1 VWRVSPSRLLVV
13 TTGPV
18 DEAVLRAEV
27 AKELGGEEAEI
38 KVVAPASGVSPLRW
52 LASDEDQAREE
63 AGDAV
68 RKASEAAE
76 AGGDVV
82 EAEVGDPDPVQ
93 AIEDA
98 LRTFP
103 ADELLLVTHRG
114 AEATWLEK
122 GAPQE
127 AFERFDIPVTHFVLP
142 E

>member
-38 KVVAPASGVSPLRW
+38 KVVAPASGVSPLQW
-52 LASDEDQAREE
+52 LASDEDRAREE
-63 AGDAV
+63 AGAAAH
-68 RKASEAAE
+68 KASEAAE

-103 ADELLLVTHRG
+103 ADELLLVTHPG
-114 AEATWLEK
+114 TEATWLEK

-127 AFERFDIPVTHFVLP
+127 AFERFDIPVTHLVLP
-142 E
+142 D